1 MIDFLQVKKEMPFPV
16 SLVGDIWE
24 LEVQNQ

>member
-1 MIDFLQVKKEMPFPV
+1 MIDFLQVKKKIPFPV